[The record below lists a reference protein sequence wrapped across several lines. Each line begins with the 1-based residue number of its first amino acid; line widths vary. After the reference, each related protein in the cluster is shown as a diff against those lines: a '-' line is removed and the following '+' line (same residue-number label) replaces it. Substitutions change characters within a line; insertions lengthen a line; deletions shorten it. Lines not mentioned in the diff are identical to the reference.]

1 MNELVLSQDFGS
13 TQIDMISVQSSSA
26 FSWLSN
32 KSKIIKIGVQRKKSC
47 AQNTTLCW
55 AENRVADFS
64 ITIVHKLQ

>member
-13 TQIDMISVQSSSA
+13 TQIDMISVPFPTSPRS
-26 FSWLSN
+26 L
-32 KSKIIKIGVQRKKSC
+32 KSEFKEKSY

-64 ITIVHKLQ
+64 ITIVHKLR